1 MKSDCAFRRRHPQA
15 QRGLSI
21 IELMVGVAVG
31 LFVVGG
37 AAKLFV
43 DNLSNNRRMLV
54 ETRINQD
61 LRAATDLIARDLRR
75 AGYWRNAHLQL
86 TLGTANLYSPV
97 AYVSSTEATYSY
109 AKHANNT
116 PGTDERFGIKRDV
129 DSTTG
134 RGVLVLQVASGNWQQ
149 ITDPLTVDIPSTGL
163 VIAPVSPS
171 RTADLWD
178 ACPCLGELTCF
189 DVDFQ
194 QDPVT
199 LAKGIYFD
207 TRKRLEIRQY
217 TITVRGQ
224 SVAPP
229 TISRQITETVRV
241 RNDAVAGTCPT

>member
-86 TLGTANLYSPV
+86 TQGTDNLYSPV
-97 AYVSSTEATYSY
+97 AHVSATEVTYKY
-109 AKHANNT
+109 AKDNNNT
-116 PGTDERFGIKRDV
+116 VESAERFGIKRDV
-129 DSTTG
+129 DNATG
-134 RGVLVLQVASGNWQQ
+134 RGVLELQVASGNWQQ

-163 VIAPVSPS
+163 VIAPVSPV
-171 RTADLWD
+171 RIADLWD
-178 ACPCLGELTCF
+178 ACPCLGELTCN
-189 DVDFQ
+189 DVDFV

-199 LAKGIYFD
+199 LVKGVYFD
-207 TRKRLEIRQY
+207 TRPRLEIRQY

-229 TISRQITETVRV
+229 TITRQITETVRV
-241 RNDAVAGTCPT
+241 RNDAVSGTCPA